1 MADLWQ
7 LDMWEIER
15 ILLKN
20 MESVRSDMEQFIKS
34 DYFNRL
40 DDTQKEIMTLKLEVV
55 DVDLKIF
62 EKCMTNRGEI
72 GEKYYCELLDS
83 TFTARKY
90 LTDYQRK
97 LLEGGDLW

>member
-55 DVDLKIF
+55 GVDLKIF

-72 GEKYYCELLDS
+72 GEKDYCELLDS

-97 LLEGGDLW
+97 LLEDGDV